1 MDISLL
7 QLAKPLLPLDGI
19 EESEDKRG
27 QIVLSVAA
35 SQLKNT
41 LRSLVMLRRTLR
53 SATRR

>member
-27 QIVLSVAA
+27 QIVLAVAVP
-35 SQLKNT
+35 QFVLKNT
-41 LRSLVMLRRTLR
+41 LRSLMRDMLRRAL
-53 SATRR
+53 